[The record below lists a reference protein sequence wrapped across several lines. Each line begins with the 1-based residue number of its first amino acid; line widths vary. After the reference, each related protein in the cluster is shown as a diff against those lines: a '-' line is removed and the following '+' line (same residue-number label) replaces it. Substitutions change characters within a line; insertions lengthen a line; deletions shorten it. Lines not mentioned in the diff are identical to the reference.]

1 MFGVQSNQKTNDE
14 ILDYMLGHNSG
25 SQTRI
30 VNRKSIVF
38 NNIQNKPL
46 FRGKKLFDDT
56 PDGMKKQLYP
66 SFKK

>member
-1 MFGVQSNQKTNDE
+1 
-14 ILDYMLGHNSG
+14 MLGHNSG

-30 VNRKSIVF
+30 VNSKSIVF